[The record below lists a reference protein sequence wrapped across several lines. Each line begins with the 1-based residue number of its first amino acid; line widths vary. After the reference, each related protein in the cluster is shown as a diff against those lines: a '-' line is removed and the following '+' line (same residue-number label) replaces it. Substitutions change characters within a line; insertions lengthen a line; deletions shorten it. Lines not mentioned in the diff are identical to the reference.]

1 MSKNLHDKFFV
12 IFTAIAIFK
21 IKKNVC
27 EKKLQ
32 GKKENL
38 HTLTFYP
45 TSAHVLQHIDLLK
58 ALADGDLN
66 GG

>member
-12 IFTAIAIFK
+12 IFTAIAI
-21 IKKNVC
+21 KKKKRVW
-27 EKKLQ
+27 KKLQ

>member
-1 MSKNLHDKFFV
+1 MSKTLHDKFFV
-12 IFTAIAIFK
+12 IFTAIAIFF
-21 IKKNVC
+21 KKNVC

-58 ALADGDLN
+58 AFADGDLN